1 MNQYFYIGFIFRHG
15 PLESTPV
22 LVKVIGAF
30 RCKNCMGEIKSTGG
44 ICVSVSVKVMNHPL
58 DNDDAVFY

>member
-15 PLESTPV
+15 PLESAPV

-30 RCKNCMGEIKSTGG
+30 RCKNYMDEIKSTGG
-44 ICVSVSVKVMNHPL
+44 ICVSVSGKSNESPV
-58 DNDDAVFY
+58 